1 MTAIRRWLAT
11 GALVSAG
18 FLGGALLTGRLQSRE
33 AEDAQRP
40 TTPAA
45 AATAAAQPAG
55 AVSATGLPDFTQIAA
70 RTSPSV
76 VNISAVQVYRQR
88 RFVDPFFGNLFGGED
103 AFPAQRGQ
111 SAGSGVI
118 VGSDGYVLTNNHVLG
133 QGALQ
138 QVTVILSDRRERPA
152 KLVGID
158 PTTDLALLKIA
169 ERNLPAVTWGD
180 SGQLKVAEWVLAV
193 GNPYQLGQTV
203 TLGIVSGLNRSYE
216 DVSSIV
222 DYIQTDAAINPG
234 NSGGALINRRGE
246 LVGINTWIYS
256 QSGGDQG
263 IGFAIPSNIAR
274 RVSEEIIRTGEV
286 KRGTIGEI
294 QLASV
299 TPALAR
305 DLGLTDT
312 KGALVWNMYRTASAY
327 RAGLRPG
334 DVIVA
339 VDGKP
344 VETPREF
351 QRALAD
357 LPIGGVMTLGILRE
371 GARRENQGA
380 GRAAAGEETGCR
392 GVTVTPGAPARGVPT
407 PRDDRRPRS
416 ATACRRRRESR
427 CAVPRRAG
435 PARPAP
441 PRSTATTRRTG
452 RRRSRAA

>member
-1 MTAIRRWLAT
+1 MTAIRRWLVT

-33 AEDAQRP
+33 AEDAAQRP
-40 TTPAA
+40 AAPAGA
-45 AATAAAQPAG
+45 NAVAQPAG
-55 AVSATGLPDFTQIAA
+55 AVATGLPDFTQIAA

-88 RFVDPFFGNLFGGED
+88 RFVDPFSNFFGGED
-103 AFPAQRGQ
+103 AFPVQRGQ

-312 KGALVWNMYRTASAY
+312 KGALVWNMDRTASAY

-344 VETPREF
+344 IQTPREF
-351 QRALAD
+351 QRALAE
-357 LPIGGVMTLGILRE
+357 LPIGRVMTLGILRE
-371 GARRENQGA
+371 GARREIKVQVEQQQA
-380 GRAAAGEETGCR
+380 RAR
-392 GVTVTPGAPARGVPT
+392 
-407 PRDDRRPRS
+407 
-416 ATACRRRRESR
+416 
-427 CAVPRRAG
+427 AVAE
-435 PARPAP
+435 
-441 PRSTATTRRTG
+441 
-452 RRRSRAA
+452 

>member
-1 MTAIRRWLAT
+1 MTAIRRWLVT

-33 AEDAQRP
+33 AGDAAQRP
-40 TTPAA
+40 PAPAA
-45 AATAAAQPAG
+45 SGAAAQPAG
-55 AVSATGLPDFTQIAA
+55 VVTGLPDFTQIAA
-70 RTSPSV
+70 RTSPAV

-88 RFVDPFFGNLFGGED
+88 RFIDPFSLFSGED
-103 AFPAQRGQ
+103 AFPVQRGQ

-133 QGALQ
+133 QGTLQ

-152 KLVGID
+152 KLVGVD
-158 PTTDLALLKIA
+158 PTTDLALLKIS
-169 ERNLPAVTWGD
+169 ERNLPTVTWGD

-286 KRGTIGEI
+286 KRGTIGEM
-294 QLASV
+294 QLASL

-305 DLGLTDT
+305 DLSLTHT

-344 VETPREF
+344 IETPREF
-351 QRALAD
+351 QRALAE
-357 LPIGGVMTLGILRE
+357 LPIGRVMTLVILRE
-371 GARRENQGA
+371 GAKREIKVQVEQQQA
-380 GRAAAGEETGCR
+380 RQRAVAE
-392 GVTVTPGAPARGVPT
+392 
-407 PRDDRRPRS
+407 
-416 ATACRRRRESR
+416 
-427 CAVPRRAG
+427 
-435 PARPAP
+435 
-441 PRSTATTRRTG
+441 
-452 RRRSRAA
+452 

>member
-11 GALVSAG
+11 GALISAG

-263 IGFAIPSNIAR
+263 IGFAIPSNVAR

-371 GARRENQGA
+371 GARREIKVQVEQQQA
-380 GRAAAGEETGCR
+380 
-392 GVTVTPGAPARGVPT
+392 
-407 PRDDRRPRS
+407 
-416 ATACRRRRESR
+416 RRR
-427 CAVPRRAG
+427 AVAE
-435 PARPAP
+435 
-441 PRSTATTRRTG
+441 
-452 RRRSRAA
+452 

>member
-1 MTAIRRWLAT
+1 M
-11 GALVSAG
+11 
-18 FLGGALLTGRLQSRE
+18 
-33 AEDAQRP
+33 
-40 TTPAA
+40 
-45 AATAAAQPAG
+45 
-55 AVSATGLPDFTQIAA
+55 
-70 RTSPSV
+70 
-76 VNISAVQVYRQR
+76 
-88 RFVDPFFGNLFGGED
+88 
-103 AFPAQRGQ
+103 
-111 SAGSGVI
+111 
-118 VGSDGYVLTNNHVLG
+118 
-133 QGALQ
+133 
-138 QVTVILSDRRERPA
+138 
-152 KLVGID
+152 
-158 PTTDLALLKIA
+158 
-169 ERNLPAVTWGD
+169 
-180 SGQLKVAEWVLAV
+180 LAV

-334 DVIVA
+334 DVIV
-339 VDGKP
+339 G
-344 VETPREF
+344 RRR
-351 QRALAD
+351 QAD
-357 LPIGGVMTLGILRE
+357 RDAARVPA
-371 GARRENQGA
+371 GARRAAHRPGDDARHPPRRRQARDQGA
-380 GRAAAGEETGCR
+380 GRAAAGANAGRR
-392 GVTVTPGAPARGVPT
+392 GVAPRGGSDLHRGPRAAPA
-407 PRDDRRPRS
+407 
-416 ATACRRRRESR
+416 
-427 CAVPRRAG
+427 
-435 PARPAP
+435 ARPAP
-441 PRSTATTRRTG
+441 PNSSRTLEG
-452 RRRSRAA
+452 PPRPRARARAQRQRAGRAAAGPDAGRGGIADAGYRGVIARPRKIVPAGAVS

>member
-1 MTAIRRWLAT
+1 MTAIRRWLVT

-33 AEDAQRP
+33 AEDAAQRP
-40 TTPAA
+40 AAPAG
-45 AATAAAQPAG
+45 AATATQPAG
-55 AVSATGLPDFTQIAA
+55 VVAGTSLPDFTQVAA

-88 RFVDPFFGNLFGGED
+88 RFVDPFFGTLFGGED
-103 AFPAQRGQ
+103 AFPVQRGQ

-169 ERNLPAVTWGD
+169 ERNLPVVTWGD

-344 VETPREF
+344 IETPREF
-351 QRALAD
+351 QRALAE
-357 LPIGGVMTLGILRE
+357 LPIGRVMALGILRE
-371 GARRENQGA
+371 GARREIKVQIEQQQA
-380 GRAAAGEETGCR
+380 RTRAIAE
-392 GVTVTPGAPARGVPT
+392 
-407 PRDDRRPRS
+407 
-416 ATACRRRRESR
+416 
-427 CAVPRRAG
+427 
-435 PARPAP
+435 
-441 PRSTATTRRTG
+441 
-452 RRRSRAA
+452 

>member
-1 MTAIRRWLAT
+1 MTAIRRWLVT

-33 AEDAQRP
+33 AEDTAQRP
-40 TTPAA
+40 AAPAGA
-45 AATAAAQPAG
+45 SAAAQPAG
-55 AVSATGLPDFTQIAA
+55 AVATGLPDFTQIAA

-88 RFVDPFFGNLFGGED
+88 RFVDPFSNFFGGED
-103 AFPAQRGQ
+103 AFPVQRGQ

-344 VETPREF
+344 IETPREF
-351 QRALAD
+351 QRALAE
-357 LPIGGVMTLGILRE
+357 LPIGRVMTLGILRE
-371 GARRENQGA
+371 GARREIKVQVEQQQA
-380 GRAAAGEETGCR
+380 RTRAVAE
-392 GVTVTPGAPARGVPT
+392 
-407 PRDDRRPRS
+407 
-416 ATACRRRRESR
+416 
-427 CAVPRRAG
+427 
-435 PARPAP
+435 
-441 PRSTATTRRTG
+441 
-452 RRRSRAA
+452 

>member
-1 MTAIRRWLAT
+1 MTAIRRWLVT

-33 AEDAQRP
+33 AEDAAQRP
-40 TTPAA
+40 AAPAG
-45 AATAAAQPAG
+45 ATAAAQPAG
-55 AVSATGLPDFTQIAA
+55 AVATGLPDFTQIAA

-88 RFVDPFFGNLFGGED
+88 RFVDPFFGNFFGGED
-103 AFPAQRGQ
+103 AFPVQRGQ

-305 DLGLTDT
+305 DLGLTRHEGRPGLEHVPDGVRLPG
-312 KGALVWNMYRTASAY
+312 GAPPGRRDRRRRRQADRDAARVPAGAR
-327 RAGLRPG
+327 RAAHRPG
-334 DVIVA
+334 DDA
-339 VDGKP
+339 RHP
-344 VETPREF
+344 PRRR
-351 QRALAD
+351 Q
-357 LPIGGVMTLGILRE
+357 
-371 GARRENQGA
+371 ARDQGA

-392 GVTVTPGAPARGVPT
+392 GVIA
-407 PRDDRRPRS
+407 RPRKMVP
-416 ATACRRRRESR
+416 AG
-427 CAVPRRAG
+427 AV
-435 PARPAP
+435 
-441 PRSTATTRRTG
+441 S
-452 RRRSRAA
+452 

>member
-1 MTAIRRWLAT
+1 MTAIRRWIAT

-18 FLGGALLTGRLQSRE
+18 FVGGALLTGRLQSRD
-33 AEDAQRP
+33 AEGTP
-40 TTPAA
+40 PPAA
-45 AATAAAQPAG
+45 AATATGATQTAG
-55 AVSATGLPDFTQIAA
+55 AAAATGLPDFTQIAA
-70 RTSPSV
+70 RTSPAV

-88 RFVDPFFGNLFGGED
+88 RFIDPFSNFFGGED
-103 AFPAQRGQ
+103 AFPVQRGQ

-118 VGSDGYVLTNNHVLG
+118 VGADGYVLTNNHVLG

-158 PTTDLALLKIA
+158 PNTDLALLKIE
-169 ERNLPAVTWGD
+169 ERNLPTVTWGD

-216 DVSSIV
+216 DVSSLV

-274 RVSEEIIRTGEV
+274 RVAEEIIRTGEV

-294 QLASV
+294 QLATV

-305 DLGLTDT
+305 DLGLSDT

-334 DVIVA
+334 DVIVEA
-339 VDGKP
+339 DGKP
-344 VETPREF
+344 VQTPREF
-351 QRALAD
+351 QRVLAE
-357 LPIGGVMTLGILRE
+357 LPIGKVLTLGILRE
-371 GARRENQGA
+371 GARREIKVQVEQQQA
-380 GRAAAGEETGCR
+380 
-392 GVTVTPGAPARGVPT
+392 
-407 PRDDRRPRS
+407 
-416 ATACRRRRESR
+416 
-427 CAVPRRAG
+427 RRAV
-435 PARPAP
+435 AE
-441 PRSTATTRRTG
+441 
-452 RRRSRAA
+452 

>member
-1 MTAIRRWLAT
+1 MTAIRRWLVT

-33 AEDAQRP
+33 AEDTAQRP
-40 TTPAA
+40 AAPAGA
-45 AATAAAQPAG
+45 SAAAQPAG
-55 AVSATGLPDFTQIAA
+55 AVATGLPDFTQIAA

-88 RFVDPFFGNLFGGED
+88 RFVDPFSNFFGGED
-103 AFPAQRGQ
+103 AFPVQRGQ

-344 VETPREF
+344 VQTPREF

-357 LPIGGVMTLGILRE
+357 LPIGRVMTLGILRE
-371 GARRENQGA
+371 GAKREIKVQI
-380 GRAAAGEETGCR
+380 EQQQ
-392 GVTVTPGAPARGVPT
+392 ARK
-407 PRDDRRPRS
+407 
-416 ATACRRRRESR
+416 
-427 CAVPRRAG
+427 
-435 PARPAP
+435 
-441 PRSTATTRRTG
+441 RTI
-452 RRRSRAA
+452 AE

>member
-1 MTAIRRWLAT
+1 MTALRRSLVT

-18 FLGGALLTGRLQSRE
+18 FVGGALLTGRLQSRE
-33 AEDAQRP
+33 AEDAAQRP
-40 TTPAA
+40 AAPAG
-45 AATAAAQPAG
+45 ATAAAQPAG
-55 AVSATGLPDFTQIAA
+55 AVATGLPDFTQIAA
-70 RTSPSV
+70 KTSPSV
-76 VNISAVQVYRQR
+76 VNISAVNVYRQR
-88 RFVDPFFGNLFGGED
+88 RFVDPFSNFFGGED
-103 AFPAQRGQ
+103 AFPVQRGQ

-118 VGSDGYVLTNNHVLG
+118 VGSDGYVLTNNHVLA

-138 QVTVILSDRRERPA
+138 QVTVILSDRRERQA
-152 KLVGID
+152 KLVGVD

-169 ERNLPAVTWGD
+169 ERNLPVVTWGD

-274 RVSEEIIRTGEV
+274 RVAEEIIRTGEV
-286 KRGTIGEI
+286 KRGTIGEM
-294 QLASV
+294 QLASL

-305 DLGLTDT
+305 DLSLTDT

-334 DVIVA
+334 DVIIA

-344 VETPREF
+344 IQTPREF
-351 QRALAD
+351 QRALAE
-357 LPIGGVMTLGILRE
+357 LPIGRVMTLSILRE
-371 GARRENQGA
+371 GAKREIKVQIEQQQA
-380 GRAAAGEETGCR
+380 RAR
-392 GVTVTPGAPARGVPT
+392 
-407 PRDDRRPRS
+407 
-416 ATACRRRRESR
+416 
-427 CAVPRRAG
+427 AVAE
-435 PARPAP
+435 
-441 PRSTATTRRTG
+441 
-452 RRRSRAA
+452 

>member
-1 MTAIRRWLAT
+1 MTAIRRWLVT

-33 AEDAQRP
+33 AEDAAQRP
-40 TTPAA
+40 AAPAGA
-45 AATAAAQPAG
+45 NAAAQPAG
-55 AVSATGLPDFTQIAA
+55 AVATGLPDFTQIAA

-88 RFVDPFFGNLFGGED
+88 RFVDPFSNFFGGED
-103 AFPAQRGQ
+103 AFPVQRGQ

-339 VDGKP
+339 VDGKAI
-344 VETPREF
+344 ETPREF
-351 QRALAD
+351 QRALAE
-357 LPIGGVMTLGILRE
+357 LPIGRVITLGILRE
-371 GARRENQGA
+371 GARREIKVQVEQQQA
-380 GRAAAGEETGCR
+380 RTRAVAE
-392 GVTVTPGAPARGVPT
+392 
-407 PRDDRRPRS
+407 
-416 ATACRRRRESR
+416 
-427 CAVPRRAG
+427 
-435 PARPAP
+435 
-441 PRSTATTRRTG
+441 
-452 RRRSRAA
+452 

>member
-1 MTAIRRWLAT
+1 MTALRRSLVT

-18 FLGGALLTGRLQSRE
+18 FVGGALLTGRLQSRE
-33 AEDAQRP
+33 VDDTA
-40 TTPAA
+40 TPPAASAA
-45 AATAAAQPAG
+45 AATQPAG
-55 AVSATGLPDFTQIAA
+55 AVAATGLPDFTQIAA
-70 RTSPSV
+70 KTSPSV
-76 VNISAVQVYRQR
+76 VNISAVNVYRQR
-88 RFVDPFFGNLFGGED
+88 RFVDPFSNFFGGED
-103 AFPAQRGQ
+103 AFPVQRGQ

-138 QVTVILSDRRERPA
+138 QVTVILSDRRERQA
-152 KLVGID
+152 KLVGVD

-169 ERNLPAVTWGD
+169 ERNLPVVTWGD

-263 IGFAIPSNIAR
+263 IGFAIPSNVAR
-274 RVSEEIIRTGEV
+274 RVAEEIIKTGEV

-305 DLGLTDT
+305 DLSLSDT

-339 VDGKP
+339 IDGKA

-351 QRALAD
+351 QRALAE
-357 LPIGGVMTLGILRE
+357 LPIGRVITLNILRE
-371 GARRENQGA
+371 GAKREIKVQIEQQQA
-380 GRAAAGEETGCR
+380 RAR
-392 GVTVTPGAPARGVPT
+392 
-407 PRDDRRPRS
+407 
-416 ATACRRRRESR
+416 
-427 CAVPRRAG
+427 AVAE
-435 PARPAP
+435 
-441 PRSTATTRRTG
+441 
-452 RRRSRAA
+452 

>member
-1 MTAIRRWLAT
+1 MTAIRRWLVT

-33 AEDAQRP
+33 AEDAAQRP
-40 TTPAA
+40 AAPAG
-45 AATAAAQPAG
+45 ATAAAQPTG
-55 AVSATGLPDFTQIAA
+55 AVATGLPDFTQIAA

-88 RFVDPFFGNLFGGED
+88 RFVDPFSNFFGGED
-103 AFPAQRGQ
+103 AFPVQRGQ

-339 VDGKP
+339 VDGKAI
-344 VETPREF
+344 ETPREF
-351 QRALAD
+351 QRALAE
-357 LPIGGVMTLGILRE
+357 LPIGRVITLGILRE
-371 GARRENQGA
+371 GARREIKVQIEQQQA
-380 GRAAAGEETGCR
+380 RTRAVAE
-392 GVTVTPGAPARGVPT
+392 
-407 PRDDRRPRS
+407 
-416 ATACRRRRESR
+416 
-427 CAVPRRAG
+427 
-435 PARPAP
+435 
-441 PRSTATTRRTG
+441 
-452 RRRSRAA
+452 